1 MNKKKL
7 FYTSLLLI
15 PIIIFLF
22 SAKNKN
28 PIDNVNIPEP
38 SSKIIQ
44 KKNFFKKNKIA
55 TSPNFMAVT
64 ANHYA
69 TEAAYKVLSAGGS
82 AIDAAVVAQLILGL
96 VEPQSSGLGGGGFML
111 YWDASSK
118 NLYSY
123 DGRETAPQ
131 SVDESLFIDPE
142 TKKTLAFFDAV
153 VGGKSV
159 GVPGLLKM
167 LEDAHLQHG
176 KFSWQELFL
185 PAIDLSENGF
195 IVSERLHTLLKKVPK
210 LKERPTIKEYFFNDE
225 GDALEVGSIN
235 KNQKYSD
242 TLKLLSKFGSD
253 YFYKG
258 KLAKNIIKV
267 VSEDQNS
274 GSLTIQDFEEYE
286 VKVREPIC
294 QFIFSYK
301 ICGMSAPSSGGSSV
315 LSILK
320 MLEFLITEHSMKP
333 GTKIE
338 EDLLLAHFFIE
349 SSRLAFS
356 DRNTFVADPDFVD
369 VPLID
374 MLDEKYL
381 KSRAKLIN
389 KKNILT
395 DVRPGHFY
403 SSKKNPVSTSSPEDT
418 STTHM
423 SIVDAYGNIVS
434 LTSSI
439 ETAFGSRL
447 MVDGFLLNNQLTDF
461 SFNPLHESDHLIF
474 NRVEGGKRPRS
485 SMSPMIV
492 FNLDDEPVMVL
503 GSPGGK
509 RIIPYVAGFI
519 LDVLIMGR
527 EAQESLFRTHI
538 LQVDDRVEVEFGA
551 PKNLV
556 DELQSIG
563 HDPVLRDQTSGL
575 HIIQYDNNKLI
586 GLADPRREGTAKG
599 G

>member
-1 MNKKKL
+1 
-7 FYTSLLLI
+7 
-15 PIIIFLF
+15 
-22 SAKNKN
+22 
-28 PIDNVNIPEP
+28 
-38 SSKIIQ
+38 
-44 KKNFFKKNKIA
+44 
-55 TSPNFMAVT
+55 MAVT

-131 SVDESLFIDPE
+131 NVNESLFINPT
-142 TKKTLAFFDAV
+142 TKKKLAFFDAV

-167 LEDAHLQHG
+167 LEDVHLQHG

-225 GDALEVGSIN
+225 GDALEVGLIN

-320 MLEFLITEHSMKP
+320 ILEFLITEHSMKP
-333 GTKIE
+333 GAKIE

-403 SSKKNPVSTSSPEDT
+403 STKKNPVSTFSPEDT

-423 SIVDAYGNIVS
+423 SIVDVYGNIVS

-461 SFNPLHESDHLIF
+461 SFNPLNESDHLVF

-527 EAQESLFRTHI
+527 EAQESLFRT
-538 LQVDDRVEVEFGA
+538 
-551 PKNLV
+551 
-556 DELQSIG
+556 
-563 HDPVLRDQTSGL
+563 
-575 HIIQYDNNKLI
+575 Y
-586 GLADPRREGTAKG
+586 
-599 G
+599 